1 MPASQRLDKWIWFAR
16 FVRTRAA
23 AAELVRRGHVRVAGR
38 RIVEPGHFVRPG
50 DVLTLALPGR
60 TIVIRVLDCAERRGG
75 APEAV
80 RLYALLEAN
89 DAAG

>member
-1 MPASQRLDKWIWFAR
+1 MPARQRLDKWIWIAR
-16 FVRTRAA
+16 FVRTRVA
-23 AAELVRRGHVRVAGR
+23 AAELVRSGHVRVAGR

-60 TIVIRVLDCAERRGG
+60 TIVIRIVDFAQRRGG
-75 APEAV
+75 AAEAAG
-80 RLYALLEAN
+80 LYALLETT